1 MRKRNDLFGSRRRQT
16 GVALMAMLLLV
27 GLWGLY
33 LFVGQLN
40 ATQSVVTA
48 RQQRAAT
55 ALAQAREALVGD
67 AVSRLPVGGAGYLRL
82 PDLGSN
88 AALTTEGYASLT
100 FAGEGK
106 DLSVIGKIP
115 WKTIAAAPLR
125 DQDGEC
131 LWYVLSGRFKNSTP
145 VLKTDVLNWDTLGQI
160 DVIGPSGNVI
170 ARNLAALIVA
180 PGRAL
185 GQQSRALAA
194 PAYAECGGN
203 YDARNYLDPFNYVD
217 AAGVNYFL
225 GGINNRVAADTSNKS
240 FVASGGNGYNDRF
253 IFVTVDHIFDPLTRR
268 SDFAAAI
275 GALLDDP
282 TFRAYLQAI
291 VVAGSKGTDN
301 VDCNQA
307 PDPDFCRNWKEML
320 FLTQLP
326 VPSPITIDGQPS
338 ASCDRVLMFSGRK
351 TTGQSRTT
359 PAEKANQNN
368 YLENANAAAF
378 AVPTASAL
386 NFSGALAFNFRAP
399 AADLVRCL

>member
-1 MRKRNDLFGSRRRQT
+1 MRKRNDLLGSRRRQS
-16 GVALMAMLLLV
+16 GIALMAMLLLV

-40 ATQSVVTA
+40 ATQSVVAA

-67 AVSRLPVGGAGYLRL
+67 AVSRLSVGDAGYLRL

-88 AALTTEGYASLT
+88 AALVTEGYASLT

-106 DLSVIGKIP
+106 DLSVIGKFP
-115 WKTIAAAPLR
+115 WKTISAAPLR

-131 LWYVLSGRFKNSTP
+131 LWYVVSGRFKNSTP
-145 VLKTDVLNWDTLGQI
+145 ALKTDVFNWDTLGQI
-160 DVIGPSGNVI
+160 DVIGSSGNVI

-225 GGINNRVAADTSNKS
+225 GGINNRVAANTSNRS
-240 FVASGGNGYNDRF
+240 FIASGGNGYNDRF
-253 IFVTVDHIFDPLTRR
+253 IFVTVDHVFDPLIRR

-282 TFRAYLQAI
+282 TFRADLKVI
-291 VVAGSKGTDN
+291 PVVDAKGTGDTK
-301 VDCNQA
+301 
-307 PDPDFCRNWKEML
+307 FCRRAKDPVFCENWKEML
-320 FLTQLP
+320 WFRA
-326 VPSPITIDGQPS
+326 VGAS
-338 ASCDRVLMFSGRK
+338 SCDRILIFAGRK
-351 TTGQSRTT
+351 TAGQRRGTSI
-359 PAEKANQNN
+359 EKATPSN
-368 YLENANAAAF
+368 YLEEPNASAF
-378 AVPTASAL
+378 VTPTATAAD
-386 NFSGALAFNFRAP
+386 FSGAQDFDFRNP
-399 AADLVRCL
+399 GADLVRCF